1 MENKNNVDVGEVID
15 SAKYWGMPFGITL
28 MMIIIMLT
36 DGFDL
41 FTMGYVGPHLVDDW
55 GITRGQLTPINTAGM
70 LGMAVGSVALGWIG
84 DRIGR
89 KKAYFT
95 CLAFLFLGSILC
107 YYSQG
112 VASLTTFRFVTGLG
126 LGGIT
131 PLATTL
137 ISEWT
142 PKKVRSVVVAC
153 VIVAVPF
160 GGTLTGLIADW
171 LIPAHGWRAMFMVG
185 AIVPLVLFAAFS
197 YILPESPKFLALRP
211 SEHPRL
217 AKSLNRLVG
226 EQRFTGTEQFF
237 VAEGAKTSSNW
248 FSTIWNQQ
256 YWRSTLFL
264 WAAFAFNTLVLYIFT
279 NYLPTLLDYANQ
291 SAAVASRSLQLFSLG
306 GLFGSIG
313 GAFLMG
319 YWGSRYVGSV
329 AALIGALATAGVGVL
344 LAGSGSTGQVLL
356 LCLVAGTVINGM
368 QAYLYAVGAHCYPT
382 EVRGAAIGMAQTFS
396 RLGGVLSASVPGAY
410 FAMQPGGPTIDKFF
424 LFVAGCA
431 LVTTISYFLISAH
444 IPSRSATR
452 AKEAI
457 A

>member
-1 MENKNNVDVGEVID
+1 MSENKKTVDVGGVID
-15 SAKYWGMPFGITL
+15 SAKYFGLPFAITL
-28 MMIIIMLT
+28 MMVVIMLT

-41 FTMGYVGPHLVDDW
+41 FTMGYVGPHIISDW
-55 GITRGQLTPINTAGM
+55 GITRVQLGPINTAGM
-70 LGMAVGSVALGWIG
+70 LGMAVGSVTLGWAG

-107 YYSQG
+107 YYAQS
-112 VASLTTFRFVTGLG
+112 VATLTTFRFVTGLG

-142 PKKVRSVVVAC
+142 PKRVRSVVVAS

-171 LIPAHGWRAMFMVG
+171 LIPLHGWRVMFLVG

-197 YILPESPKFLALRP
+197 LILPESPKYLALRP
-211 SEHPRL
+211 AQHGRL
-217 AKSLNRLVG
+217 AALLNRLVG
-226 EQRFTGTEQFF
+226 EKRFDGTENFI

-248 FSTIWNQQ
+248 FSTIWNSQ

-264 WAAFAFNTLVLYIFT
+264 WMAFAFNTLVLYVFT

-291 SAAVASRSLQLFSLG
+291 TAAVASRGLQLFSLG

-319 YWGSRYVGSV
+319 YLGSRYVGSI
-329 AALIGALATAGVGVL
+329 AAFIGALAVAGVGIL
-344 LAGSGSTGQVLL
+344 LVQPGEVPIGQVLA
-356 LCLVAGTVINGM
+356 LCLVGGTVINGM
-368 QAYLYAVGAHCYPT
+368 QAYLYAVGANAYPT
-382 EVRGAAIGMAQTFS
+382 EIRGAAIGMAQTFS
-396 RLGGVLSASVPGAY
+396 RLGGVLSASVPTAY
-410 FAMQPGGPTIDKFF
+410 FAMQPVPSIDKFF

-431 LVTTISYFLISAH
+431 LVTTVSYFLIATH
-444 IPSRSATR
+444 IPARG
-452 AKEAI
+452 K
-457 A
+457 